1 MKKMLRAAT
10 TVCLLVG
17 IATGQTPFMGL
28 TPGTSS
34 KADADR
40 LLGQPIKN
48 VSETLLEYRS
58 KEPGQKLYV
67 QYRQEADVI
76 DRIEVIFETAVPR
89 AVLSSVLGL
98 SQKAD
103 STKWDSKGRIEEYFG
118 ANKLIVLTHET
129 PEASSPVYR
138 VGYYSS
144 DLFAVALR
152 KPTGTPKQAAA
163 PPPGVAP
170 TGNFAKSAP
179 KSFNDVELL
188 VPKGDKSESKSVR
201 LLFDRRD
208 VIIDADH
215 GEKIYKQFRYNSI
228 VSAEYSHSTSPR
240 WKTAIGAAVLIG
252 VFALPIFFMKSKKHW
267 LTIKTANDFA
277 ILQLDKDNYK
287 LILPTFETTTGVEVA
302 TVEDKR

>member
-1 MKKMLRAAT
+1 MKKILHAAT
-10 TVCLLVG
+10 TVFLLVG

-34 KADADR
+34 RADAER
-40 LLGQPIKN
+40 SLGQPITN
-48 VSETLLEYRS
+48 ISETLLEYRP

-67 QYRQEADVI
+67 QYGGGTGLI
-76 DRIEVIFETAVPR
+76 DRIEVIFESAAPR
-89 AVLSSVLGL
+89 AVLASLLGL
-98 SQKAD
+98 GQKAD

-118 ANKLIVLTHET
+118 ANKQIVLTHESS
-129 PEASSPVYR
+129 EASSPVYR

-144 DLFAVALR
+144 YLFAIALQ
-152 KPTGTPKQAAA
+152 KPTGTPKPTAG
-163 PPPGVAP
+163 PPPGAAS

-179 KSFNDVELL
+179 KSFKDVELM

-201 LLFDRRD
+201 LLFDGRD

-215 GEKIYKQFRYNSI
+215 GEKIYKQFPYSSI
-228 VSAEYSHSTSPR
+228 VSAEYSYSTNPR

-267 LTIKTANDFA
+267 LTIKTENDFA

-287 LILPTFETTTGVEVA
+287 IILPTFETTTGMKVETVA
-302 TVEDKR
+302 DKK